1 MNLNMWRNNFFM
13 NVRHKAHVKWP
24 LVLLC
29 ICALTLFLVGCGD
42 SGGTT
47 STTPT
52 PSATGQTYTGNGYTV
67 SYPLGWT
74 YAAQGSAVVFKGI
87 TDPTATLTIAVTP
100 ATPIAGLD
108 QAFTAAETL
117 LKNNADYQQD
127 TTLPSQVSIG
137 GDSWKQSGGTYND
150 QNNVHTKSVVLADQH
165 PASTGNIFVITLTAK
180 ADSYSQADST
190 GFQPILQSFKFS

>member
-1 MNLNMWRNNFFM
+1 MNI
-13 NVRHKAHVKWP
+13 RHKAHVKWP

-42 SGGTT
+42 SGETANPTPTT
-47 STTPT
+47 SL
-52 PSATGQTYTGNGYTV
+52 TGQTYKGDGYTV

-74 YAAQGSAVVFKGI
+74 YAAQGSAVVFKGV
-87 TDPTATLTIAVTP
+87 TDPTATLTISVTP
-100 ATPIAGLD
+100 ATPITNLD
-108 QAFTAAETL
+108 TVFAAAEAL
-117 LKNNADYQQD
+117 AKNNAGYQQD

-150 QNNVHTKSVVLADQH
+150 QNNVHTKSVILADQH

-190 GFQPILQSFKFS
+190 GFQPILQSFNFT